1 MASIDINDNFEEDEN
16 DNNDLNDENNN
27 DNNALDDEND
37 NIFPDDFEE
46 ANRLTK
52 EEFEEQYIDYMN
64 KNNGTLTEK
73 LKPFIEV
80 KYKQAWLPVNGDG
93 KNVIDIKEDTVLYV
107 VGDCHG
113 DLNQFLYPMID
124 FFNEEKAD
132 KYLIYLGNYIDQG
145 EFSVYIYCFIR
156 AVENI
161 FLKNKDLPQ
170 SRRIIFL
177 RGNHEQ
183 CESTSD
189 IFINNNDHMTSFI
202 YEIMKNHQFP
212 LYYTAYVKEID
223 KFNNEK
229 AIKSDV
235 KAILLF
241 SHNWFYNDSDFVY
254 DDNQDLCL
262 VIFPCEH
269 FNEVDAESMF
279 SERLKNDNNN
289 ANDPNAD
296 NNADDANDDIPV
308 ITIYSHDHKSI
319 ESTQNDF
326 KRFGMMK
333 GANRLCDGICIN
345 NDASYGIRLMDIIKS
360 KTDNKAGNIW
370 YNGQTFGINDH
381 TFAVRTSYCSYIRIS
396 ITKDNEQNRH
406 LTTDMKNYDF
416 MYNSNLI
423 NFNNL
428 SSLSA
433 ICNHLGTLTTHQP
446 VIWDSIIKGAKGVF
460 INDVV
465 KYYQSLLE
473 HDYIYTKLVK
483 NSNNRK
489 PSYKSYIF
497 NHFELAQLISTK
509 AINVNNIKYNK
520 YTGYDVP
527 LDLIV
532 MSDKFDLTNLESLYK
547 QLLESNKG
555 VSAFRRIEGNTY
567 EQIEH
572 ISENLN
578 IDIIQ
583 ATSGNV
589 KLSNDG
595 NLVINS
601 FTQLITDNISRV
613 DCNNELNGY
622 FRSMMTP
629 IVIFLSFIG
638 ENSKNKP
645 ESIFDVGN
653 KPKKPSGYNINEAQ
667 DSFEM
672 YLNKFTKATGEG
684 EPNRCG
690 LYKKRI
696 DSQTNGMI
704 PIPKQIDQSQLAYPP
719 QPDEIKPIPIP
730 QSGGVVNNLFKDMF
744 WKVLLFT
751 FLVVIIIIVVKT
763 NTDRLNLFQ
772 IKGIRNNDGM
782 YGYNNSGQYI

>member
-1 MASIDINDNFEEDEN
+1 MASIDIDG
-16 DNNDLNDENNN
+16 
-27 DNNALDDEND
+27 
-37 NIFPDDFEE
+37 DFEE

-52 EEFEEQYIDYMN
+52 EEFEEQYINYMN
-64 KNNGTLTEK
+64 KNNGPLNEK

-80 KYKQAWLPVNGDG
+80 KYEQEWLPVNGD
-93 KNVIDIKEDTVLYV
+93 KTVIDVKENTILYV

-113 DLNQFLYPMID
+113 DLNQFIYPMID
-124 FFNEEKAD
+124 FFNEEKED

-161 FLKNKDLPQ
+161 FLKNKKLPQ

-183 CESTSD
+183 RESTSD
-189 IFINNNDHMTSFI
+189 IFINNNDRMTSFI

-212 LYYTAYVKEID
+212 LYYTACVKNID

-229 AIKSDV
+229 AIKLNV

-241 SHNWFYNDSDFVY
+241 SHNWFYDDNDFEY

-262 VIFPCEH
+262 QGLFPCDH
-269 FNEVDAESMF
+269 FNEGNEESMF
-279 SERLKNDNNN
+279 SERLKNTAN
-289 ANDPNAD
+289 AANAA
-296 NNADDANDDIPV
+296 NAAIPV

-326 KRFGMMK
+326 KRLGMMK
-333 GANRLCDGICIN
+333 GANRFCDGICIN

-360 KTDNKAGNIW
+360 KTDNKADNIW
-370 YNGQTFGINDH
+370 YNGQSFGINDH
-381 TFAVRTSYCSYIRIS
+381 TFAVRTSYCSYITIS
-396 ITKDNEQNRH
+396 IIKDNKGERH
-406 LTTDMKNYDF
+406 LTTKMKNYDF

-423 NFNNL
+423 NFNTL

-446 VIWDSIIKGAKGVF
+446 LIWNSIIDEAKGVF
-460 INDVV
+460 ENEVV
-465 KYYQSLLE
+465 KYYQTLLE

-509 AINVNNIKYNK
+509 AINVNTIKYNK

-532 MSDKFDLTNLESLYK
+532 MSDKFDLTDLESLYK

-555 VSAFRRIEGNTY
+555 VSAFIRIEGNKY
-567 EQIEH
+567 EQIER
-572 ISENLN
+572 IPENLN
-578 IDIIQ
+578 VDIIQ

-601 FTQLITDNISRV
+601 FTQLMTDNISRV
-613 DCNNELNGY
+613 DCNNELYGY

-645 ESIFDVGN
+645 ESIFDVEN

-667 DSFEM
+667 DSFEA
-672 YLNKFTKATGEG
+672 YLNKFAKATGEG

-696 DSQTNGMI
+696 DSQTKGMI
-704 PIPKQIDQSQLAYPP
+704 PIPRQIDQSQLAYPP

-751 FLVVIIIIVVKT
+751 LLVVIIIIVVKT

-772 IKGIRNNDGM
+772 IKGIRNNDRM
-782 YGYNNSGQYI
+782 YGYYNSGQYI